1 MSSSSSIAAAR
12 RRRAGGAPSSA
23 PPTPNQQSQSQSA
36 PPPGNAVPLNPL
48 AILQQHHIKI
58 NLLEKTVNEMKSQH
72 ENNNRVNDL
81 LSDRPSS
88 NLGVSGST
96 ISNNTDINKQINVN
110 EFSDMIISR
119 IESQLD
125 LKAFYDNDTR
135 LAGEIESLHK
145 LVQSQQIVLNELN
158 TTIFYMLQRLDIGL
172 PSRDSD
178 DLLSTQNVTFDIS
191 NNQMY
196 SGMDDEESL
205 SNYEGDVQNIDSGMN
220 NSSSE

>member
-12 RRRAGGAPSSA
+12 RRRASGAPSSA
-23 PPTPNQQSQSQSA
+23 PPTPNQQPPSPSA
-36 PPPGNAVPLNPL
+36 PPQGNGVPMNPL

-58 NLLEKTVNEMKSQH
+58 KQLEEMVNELKSQH
-72 ENNNRVNDL
+72 QDDNRVNEL
-81 LSDRPSS
+81 LSDRPLS
-88 NLGVSGST
+88 NASVNGATSG
-96 ISNNTDINKQINVN
+96 NNTDISKQINAN

-135 LAGEIESLHK
+135 LASEIESLHK
-145 LVQSQQIVLNELN
+145 LVQSQQIVINELN
-158 TTIFYMLQRLDIGL
+158 TTMFYMLQRLDIGL

-178 DLLSTQNVTFDIS
+178 DLLSTHNVTFDIS
-191 NNQMY
+191 NNDMY
-196 SGMDDEESL
+196 SGMDDDESL
-205 SNYEGDVQNIDSGMN
+205 SNYEGDVHNNDSGVN